1 MPSKLLKP
9 GERFY
14 SQTKRMRKIRREL
27 CKGNKPG
34 IYVLRAGHVG
44 YFEKGK
50 RKYLCKVEGVVE
62 TNTGLWRGTIWTG
75 EHNLNGKISGRRWWQ
90 FTYLVTVIEN

>member
-1 MPSKLLKP
+1 
-9 GERFY
+9 
-14 SQTKRMRKIRREL
+14 MRRYL
-27 CKGNKPG
+27 AASNKPG
-34 IYVLRAGHVG
+34 VCIYQAGYVG

-62 TNTGLWRGTIWTG
+62 TNTGLYKGSIWTG